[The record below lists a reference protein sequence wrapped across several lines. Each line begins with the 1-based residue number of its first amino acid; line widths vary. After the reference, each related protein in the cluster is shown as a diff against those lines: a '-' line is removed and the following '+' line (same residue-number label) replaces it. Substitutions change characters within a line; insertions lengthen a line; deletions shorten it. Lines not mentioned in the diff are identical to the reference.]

1 MSKFCNNKPK
11 AIISSIKQKPDV
23 IEMVTAGIEGGNT
36 LTVLGILQ
44 SPYFVGVI
52 PLEAEA
58 KISYCPMCGEKLRE
72 DYVCVNFAKKSTNR
86 VILLMPLK
94 LYTEIIAEMTV
105 ICITFLYR
113 LMMG

>member
-1 MSKFCNNKPK
+1 MKWGVHKAWYARLSKNINSEVNLRRNMCKFCNNKPK

-23 IEMVTAGIEGGNT
+23 IEMVTAGIEGDNT

-58 KISYCPMCGEKLRE
+58 KISYCPICGRKLVE
-72 DYVCVNFAKKSTNR
+72 
-86 VILLMPLK
+86 
-94 LYTEIIAEMTV
+94 E
-105 ICITFLYR
+105 
-113 LMMG
+113 

>member
-1 MSKFCNNKPK
+1 MKWVVRKAWYARLSKNINSEVNLRRNMCKFCNNKPK

-52 PLEAEA
+52 PLEAET
-58 KISYCPMCGEKLRE
+58 KISYCPICGRKL
-72 DYVCVNFAKKSTNR
+72 AK
-86 VILLMPLK
+86 
-94 LYTEIIAEMTV
+94 E
-105 ICITFLYR
+105 
-113 LMMG
+113 

>member
-1 MSKFCNNKPK
+1 MKWDVHKAWYARLLKNINSEVNLRRNMCKFCNNKPK

-58 KISYCPMCGEKLRE
+58 KISYCPICGRKLVKE
-72 DYVCVNFAKKSTNR
+72 
-86 VILLMPLK
+86 
-94 LYTEIIAEMTV
+94 
-105 ICITFLYR
+105 
-113 LMMG
+113 